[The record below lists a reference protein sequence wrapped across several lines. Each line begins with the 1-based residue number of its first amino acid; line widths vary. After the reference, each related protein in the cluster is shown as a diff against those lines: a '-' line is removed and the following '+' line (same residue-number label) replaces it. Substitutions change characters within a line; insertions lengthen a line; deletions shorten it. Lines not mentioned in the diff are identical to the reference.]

1 MTTTA
6 PRSAARRGSSAI
18 PGRIAVL
25 VMTLVVI
32 ATNTLANVLPIAGR
46 TTGEISDAFPAL
58 VTPAGY
64 VFSIWGVIYLGLLA
78 YAVWQALPG
87 QADNRRVAAVAWP
100 IVVGH
105 VANSL
110 WILAWHNLAFGA
122 SQVLMLVLLGSL
134 IVVYLRLR
142 ARSPQRGD
150 TPPSR
155 AERLVARGTFSV
167 YLGWITV
174 ATVAN
179 TTIWLMDLGWD
190 GGFVP
195 ASAWAALTLVVAT
208 ALGVRML
215 RAYRDAA
222 YAAVLVWAFIGIVV
236 MQIGTVVVAATAVLG
251 VVTLAYVAALTFRGP
266 AGGDSA
272 DAAGRPQAGAA

>member
-6 PRSAARRGSSAI
+6 PRTSAWLRSSSG

-25 VMTLVVI
+25 VMTVVAI
-32 ATNTLANVLPIAGR
+32 GTNALANLLPIAGR

-64 VFSIWGVIYLGLLA
+64 VFAIWGVIYLGLLA

-87 QADNRRVAAVAWP
+87 QARNRRVASVAWP

-105 VANSL
+105 VANTL
-110 WILAWHNLAFGA
+110 WIVAWHNLAFGA
-122 SQVLMLVLLGSL
+122 TQVLMLVLLGSL

-142 ARSPQRGD
+142 ERSPQRGD
-150 TPPSR
+150 TAPGPV
-155 AERLVARGTFSV
+155 ERLVAHGTFSV

-195 ASAWAALTLVVAT
+195 ASVWAAITLVVAT
-208 ALGVRML
+208 TLGARML

-222 YAAVLVWAFIGIVV
+222 YAAVLVWAFVGIVV
-236 MQIGTVVVAATAVLG
+236 MQSGTVLVAATAVLG
-251 VVTLAYVAALTFRGP
+251 AVTLLYVAALTFRG
-266 AGGDSA
+266 S
-272 DAAGRPQAGAA
+272 AGRGPDETGGRRTAGAA